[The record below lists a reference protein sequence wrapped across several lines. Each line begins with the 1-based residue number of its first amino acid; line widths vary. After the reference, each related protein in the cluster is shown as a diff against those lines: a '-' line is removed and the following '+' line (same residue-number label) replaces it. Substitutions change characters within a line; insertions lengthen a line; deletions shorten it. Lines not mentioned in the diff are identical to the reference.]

1 MGLSLDPIINF
12 QINIIKIVW
21 QTVTRIVKEI
31 LGVKGLKAYKQLIAA
46 KTTYWMT
53 PKYLRF
59 QFLFEND
66 LTSNWFRNFK
76 NRFAPPQPHT
86 NYFKRCFRYS
96 SARVWYSQSCDLCSA
111 VSFRASVHYSNFGVF
126 SKNICHQFCD
136 RCAEWIFSY
145 HILGSLTN
153 I

>member
-1 MGLSLDPIINF
+1 MGLSLDPIIDF

-46 KTTYWMT
+46 KTIYWMT

-66 LTSNWFRNFK
+66 LTSYWFRHFNQEFQK
-76 NRFAPPQPHT
+76 
-86 NYFKRCFRYS
+86 
-96 SARVWYSQSCDLCSA
+96 
-111 VSFRASVHYSNFGVF
+111 
-126 SKNICHQFCD
+126 
-136 RCAEWIFSY
+136 
-145 HILGSLTN
+145 
-153 I
+153 